1 MKGVYEF
8 ELDDLRNI
16 IIDSPDLYKTEN
28 PIFGDMRT
36 QQVQRGNYYKTYY
49 GKQYIMDVFVGLVI
63 DVGFYSIDTN
73 RARVVIELQ
82 NGKRLAFFAR
92 IDNYIKIG
100 TIIEAVGIC
109 TKKPTGFYNFRCFG
123 GCRRLLTQ
131 NEINQLIRGRQ
142 YENLELTKVPWEIIS
157 FVKETMPLSA

>member
-1 MKGVYEF
+1 MMDLNLYDILKQF
-8 ELDDLRNI
+8 EG
-16 IIDSPDLYKTEN
+16 YQEN

-82 NGKRLAFFAR
+82 NGKRS
-92 IDNYIKIG
+92 
-100 TIIEAVGIC
+100 C
-109 TKKPTGFYNFRCFG
+109 
-123 GCRRLLTQ
+123 
-131 NEINQLIRGRQ
+131 
-142 YENLELTKVPWEIIS
+142 
-157 FVKETMPLSA
+157 LSAFRSAYRPHRA